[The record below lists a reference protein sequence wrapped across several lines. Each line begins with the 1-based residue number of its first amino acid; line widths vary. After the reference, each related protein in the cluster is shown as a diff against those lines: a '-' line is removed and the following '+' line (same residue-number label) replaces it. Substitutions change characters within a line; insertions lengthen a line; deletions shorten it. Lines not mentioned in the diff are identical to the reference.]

1 MNKTFNLRTKFKTT
15 YHHIHDWEKWSI
27 NENFVQ
33 FQWGKDKKGIL
44 IIHVDDIESIEENL

>member
-15 YHHIHDWEKWSI
+15 YHHINDWKKWSI

-44 IIHVDDIESIEENL
+44 IIHVDDIESI